1 MMTVYA
7 VIPHDRAMQLRDV
20 LTAGEGMQIVDV
32 LRHDA
37 QTTSGFLQLRHKAVS
52 SVGPG
57 VRIKHAAAVEA
68 VKLFRIRLKK
78 MMADDFL
85 RRVIILLLIQS
96 VNAAEVRNSAFRGCA
111 RAGKKDDA
119 LPSIQ
124 DFLQR
129 LNLFFH
135 TCNSPFS
142 DFSCVP
148 DLFQLLLCFL
158 FRLSFIGRRS
168 TSLFP
173 VIGKISREPASIL
186 SRFDRCVIIKIKK
199 GCLCAR
205 WF

>member
-7 VIPHDRAMQLRDV
+7 VIPHDRTMQLRDV

-37 QTTSGFLQLRHKAVS
+37 QTTSGFLQLGHKAVS
-52 SVGPG
+52 GVGPG

-96 VNAAEVRNSAFRGCA
+96 VNAAKVRNSAFRG
-111 RAGKKDDA
+111 RTRTGKKDDA

-148 DLFQLLLCFL
+148 DWFSFFFAFFSDYLVIGSDRPLCFRSSGRCPGNL
-158 FRLSFIGRRS
+158 F
-168 TSLFP
+168 LFYH
-173 VIGKISREPASIL
+173 GLTAAL
-186 SRFDRCVIIKIKK
+186 
-199 GCLCAR
+199 
-205 WF
+205 